1 VRCFL
6 PGSGP
11 PCFVFTRGGDPDN
24 PLLCSNDPTSNQ
36 VTEVTPAG
44 NGGNG
49 VPVAMLNHE
58 DPSQPP
64 WFLVLA
70 DGRKC
75 SFQGYGTNTNVLS
88 YDCGGGVEATTPDRS
103 KPMWTVR
110 EGTNQANPIL
120 SQTAVA
126 VVTAYR

>member
-1 VRCFL
+1 MT
-6 PGSGP
+6 
-11 PCFVFTRGGDPDN
+11 PCFVYTRGGDPAN
-24 PLLCSNDPTSNQ
+24 PALCSNDPTSNQ
-36 VTEVTPAG
+36 VTEVTPTG
-44 NGGNG
+44 EG
-49 VPVAMLNHE
+49 VPVALLNHE

-88 YDCGGGVEATTPDRS
+88 YDCGDGVEATTPDRS
-103 KPMWTVR
+103 KPTWTVR
-110 EGTNQANPIL
+110 EGTNQANPTL
-120 SQTAVA
+120 SQTPVA